1 MFLTPG
7 VGVLRKYETVD
18 VGDSLAVD
26 DAAAD
31 CKLADAEA
39 AAASVAFVESKPSG

>member
-7 VGVLRKYETVD
+7 VGVLRKYEIVD
-18 VGDSLAVD
+18 VGDSAAVD
-26 DAAAD
+26 DADAD

-39 AAASVAFVESKPSG
+39 AAASIAFVRLKPSG